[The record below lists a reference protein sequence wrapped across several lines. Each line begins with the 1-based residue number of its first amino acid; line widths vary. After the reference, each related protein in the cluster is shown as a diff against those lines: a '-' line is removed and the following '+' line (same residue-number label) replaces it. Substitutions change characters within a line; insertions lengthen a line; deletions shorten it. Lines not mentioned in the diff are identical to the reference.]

1 MAAELSTPSA
11 ANMATARQPTPSN
24 AQKEKF
30 VPTSRPDRPDDEQY
44 KAELA
49 KAEKELK
56 AAEERMVCTR
66 FMLKRGLILPFPR
79 IVFFIC
85 NKNEC

>member
-11 ANMATARQPTPSN
+11 ANLATARQPTPVN
-24 AQKEKF
+24 AAKDKAPASA
-30 VPTSRPDRPDDEQY
+30 PTARPERPDEEQY

-56 AAEERMVCTR
+56 AAEERFVCITHPHG
-66 FMLKRGLILPFPR
+66 LKPR
-79 IVFFIC
+79 EPSKDS
-85 NKNEC
+85 KN

>member
-11 ANMATARQPTPSN
+11 ANLATARQPTPVN
-24 AQKEKF
+24 ASKDKAAAPAARPE
-30 VPTSRPDRPDDEQY
+30 RPDEEQY

-56 AAEERMVCTR
+56 AAEERFV
-66 FMLKRGLILPFPR
+66 R
-79 IVFFIC
+79 ISY
-85 NKNEC
+85 